1 LLLKAISKALRPKDV
16 KHADEI
22 DSLLVKGDDL
32 SLLLLQTN
40 HDTSQIFVDYLR
52 DGTSS
57 SEKPAKTAADH
68 NLLFGIRESEE
79 FVEKW
84 TASTGGSLLDL
95 FATVK
100 NRLSV
105 IFHEIEDESLV
116 YTVFEVLNSRGLDV
130 TWFDKLKSL
139 LMAIV
144 FEYGDKDAKEETIDE
159 LHTLWT
165 SIYSTIG
172 MRQTLNKETLRF
184 AGSLRI
190 KECPSRPL
198 SEEDAA
204 SVLVSACKNNT
215 KKVVEC
221 TKWILKVTQSENQIL
236 SDHRLEAATNIVQ
249 ARLLAVAILLRQF
262 PHEEE
267 AQILRAWESVTFRI
281 YGMARKDAR
290 TKVGEYVRLA
300 WRVTNEN
307 LSTDAI
313 LKELKALGKEFPM
326 REVISELTNRDCYQG
341 WTVQL
346 RYFLYRYE
354 EHIAETKG
362 QGLNKSTWNK
372 IWAEE
377 PSRSIEHIQ
386 PRSKGSVSPSTK
398 GIYVHRLGNLTM
410 LPPKVNSSLQD
421 KTPKEKAETYANCGL
436 LITNDVSKFLKKV
449 KWDRSAVEKRERRM
463 LKWASTEWQD

>member
-1 LLLKAISKALRPKDV
+1 MEIQPQYLLLTDLLEHRLFRIPEYQRAYSWQSKQREDLFNDITKVYKPNDDAVHFLATIVGLIRKKKTIVANVFYEIEVVDGQQRLTTLALLLKAISKALRPKDV

-40 HDTSQIFVDYLR
+40 HDTSQTFVDYLR
-52 DGTSS
+52 DGTFS
-57 SEKPAKTAADH
+57 SEKPAKTAADR
-68 NLLFGIRESEE
+68 NLLLGIRESEE

-95 FATVK
+95 FATDK

-144 FEYGDKDAKEETIDE
+144 FEHGVKDAKEETIDE

-184 AGSLRI
+184 AGSLRV

-204 SVLVSACKNNT
+204 SVLVSACKNNP

-249 ARLLAVAILLRQF
+249 EIGR
-262 PHEEE
+262 
-267 AQILRAWESVTFRI
+267 
-281 YGMARKDAR
+281 
-290 TKVGEYVRLA
+290 
-300 WRVTNEN
+300 
-307 LSTDAI
+307 
-313 LKELKALGKEFPM
+313 
-326 REVISELTNRDCYQG
+326 
-341 WTVQL
+341 
-346 RYFLYRYE
+346 
-354 EHIAETKG
+354 
-362 QGLNKSTWNK
+362 
-372 IWAEE
+372 
-377 PSRSIEHIQ
+377 
-386 PRSKGSVSPSTK
+386 
-398 GIYVHRLGNLTM
+398 
-410 LPPKVNSSLQD
+410 
-421 KTPKEKAETYANCGL
+421 
-436 LITNDVSKFLKKV
+436 
-449 KWDRSAVEKRERRM
+449 
-463 LKWASTEWQD
+463 